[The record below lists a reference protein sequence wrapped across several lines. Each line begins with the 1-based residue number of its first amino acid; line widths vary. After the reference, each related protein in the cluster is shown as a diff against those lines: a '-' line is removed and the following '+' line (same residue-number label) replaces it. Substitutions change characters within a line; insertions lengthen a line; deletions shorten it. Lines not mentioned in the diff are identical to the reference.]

1 VTTGLPGTPRVRL
14 IQGLVEAR
22 VTTLRDPGRPARLFP
37 GCLAVWTWS
46 VYHKKLLERTITL
59 VAHPRATLRRRP
71 GPTKATRNGPQ
82 GGCRACDGGGG
93 DGRCRALE
101 AAIASPARVEP
112 AQASELAPDALK
124 GPEGVRG
131 AATSA
136 RRASRGGERD
146 EARGGG
152 RWAAVGLEATALST
166 AGLGAAAGARAP
178 YVRRVGGL
186 G

>member
-1 VTTGLPGTPRVRL
+1 MAARPGLLPVTTGLPGTPRVRL

-101 AAIASPARVEP
+101 AAIASPARAQPTP
-112 AQASELAPDALK
+112 ASDLSFETVQGSGKPF
-124 GPEGVRG
+124 
-131 AATSA
+131 AAQQ
-136 RRASRGGERD
+136 RLRGER
-146 EARGGG
+146 AGG
-152 RWAAVGLEATALST
+152 VSATR
-166 AGLGAAAGARAP
+166 LGAAVAGQRWGWK
-178 YVRRVGGL
+178 RRR
-186 G
+186 

>member
-1 VTTGLPGTPRVRL
+1 
-14 IQGLVEAR
+14 
-22 VTTLRDPGRPARLFP
+22 
-37 GCLAVWTWS
+37 

-101 AAIASPARVEP
+101 AAIASPARAQPTP
-112 AQASELAPDALK
+112 ASDLSFETSGVRKA
-124 GPEGVRG
+124 VRG

-152 RWAAVGLEATALST
+152 RWAAVGLEATALTT

-178 YVRRVGGL
+178 YAGRVGSVGGGGTAPL
-186 G
+186 ASVGGRLWSQRRKVELRAWAHVRIRTHRA